1 MTPDPGRISAILTFL
16 DAANQLKDTLRSGH
30 TPQGR
35 QESTAEHSWRLCLLA
50 ILLGDT
56 LEGIDL
62 LRLIKI
68 CIVHDLG
75 EAISGDV
82 PATDQR
88 AGDDRALRERAD
100 LLELCAPLPD
110 DLEAEMIALWDEYA
124 AAQTPEA
131 IVAKGLDKIET
142 MLTHSTG
149 SNPAGFDYGFNLSY
163 GADATSRH
171 PVLASI
177 RGPGRCPYA
186 QPHVDARLEIPHR
199 SLKAHSGSP
208 NSLTRP
214 SRSPIASA
222 PACSGRKR

>member
-1 MTPDPGRISAILTFL
+1 MSMTPSADRIAAILGFL
-16 DAANQLKDTLRSGH
+16 DEANRLKDTLRSGR

-56 LEGIDL
+56 LEGVNL

-88 AGDDRALRERAD
+88 AGDDRAARERAD
-100 LLELCAPLPD
+100 LVTLCAPLPD
-110 DLEAEMIALWDEYA
+110 DLKAEMIALWDEYA

-131 IVAKGLDKIET
+131 VMAKGLDKIET

-149 SNPAGFDYGFNLSY
+149 SNPADFDYGFNLSY
-163 GADATSRH
+163 GVEATDRH
-171 PVLASI
+171 PLLASI
-177 RGPGRCPYA
+177 RS
-186 QPHVDARLEIPHR
+186 HVDVR
-199 SLKAHSGSP
+199 
-208 NSLTRP
+208 TR
-214 SRSPIASA
+214 RRASEE
-222 PACSGRKR
+222 G